1 MNKRVRPFI
10 AFLVLGIVILACD
23 LPIPVPVPAPPSAA
37 TATPPFSPGQL
48 GTAVAMT
55 LTAAVPGGAE
65 PTATVPGAATPGGA
79 ALLPHSFYYLGV
91 DSAGLIQ
98 IFRIEPDGVTQR
110 QITSEPVTVND
121 YDVSQIDG
129 SVAYV
134 ANNQLFTTPEGGNRM
149 MVKIIRLDQDT
160 LVFDMN
166 RSGQSEL
173 LILVRAQ

>member
-65 PTATVPGAATPGGA
+65 PTATVAGGATPGGA

-98 IFRIEPDGVTQR
+98 IF
-110 QITSEPVTVND
+110 SH
-121 YDVSQIDG
+121 
-129 SVAYV
+129 
-134 ANNQLFTTPEGGNRM
+134 
-149 MVKIIRLDQDT
+149 
-160 LVFDMN
+160 
-166 RSGQSEL
+166 
-173 LILVRAQ
+173 